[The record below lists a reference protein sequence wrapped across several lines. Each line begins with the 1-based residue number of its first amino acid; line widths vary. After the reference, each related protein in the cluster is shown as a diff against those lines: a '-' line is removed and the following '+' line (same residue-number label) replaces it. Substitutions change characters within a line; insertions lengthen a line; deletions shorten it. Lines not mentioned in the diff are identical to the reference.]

1 MEPTHPIYEYIKMH
15 TKEGHLPEDFRIPW
29 IESMWA
35 PGAHDG
41 VFLKHMVPIEIM
53 PDANRDQRILD
64 VLQLMSADGNGDHIE
79 EIFAIVEELEEKT
92 TIVRLFDEIQKCI
105 FVNQDKLNV
114 MTLLDFGDWLICQG
128 VSLLAVKWG
137 LTVISAFNAPFV
149 EEVMMEFGV
158 YDEFTYYA
166 ARVLSR
172 EQWENGNEELFR
184 LAQNVQGWGR
194 IHAVDYLRAETQEIK
209 DWLLYHGADNTIVP
223 QYSADVCLQKA
234 EAEKRLDQSM
244 PAGEYE
250 AIGRLIQ
257 YTLESGPCPGLTDG
271 ERILPKYLSKAKEYP
286 IDQTLIRKI
295 VDKAGDYS
303 LSPDTVEEA
312 RQLLERGEN

>member
-1 MEPTHPIYEYIKMH
+1 MKPTHPIYEYIKMN
-15 TKEGHLPEDFRIPW
+15 TKEGRLPENFRIPW

-41 VFLKHMVPIEIM
+41 VFLKHVVPVEIM

-64 VLQLMSADGNGDHIE
+64 ALQLMSADGNGDHVE
-79 EIFAIVEELEEKT
+79 EIFTIFEELEEKA
-92 TIVRLFDEIQKCI
+92 TIVRLYDEIQKSI
-105 FVNQDKLNV
+105 YNNQDKLNG
-114 MTLLDFGDWLICQG
+114 MTLLNFGDWLICQG

-137 LTVISAFNAPFV
+137 LTVISAFKAPFV

-166 ARVLSR
+166 ARELSR
-172 EQWENGNEELFR
+172 ELWKNGNEELFR

-194 IHAVDYLRAETQEIK
+194 IHAVDYLRAESQEIS
-209 DWLLYHGADNTIVP
+209 DWLLYHGAENTIFP
-223 QYSADVCLQKA
+223 QYSADVCLQKT
-234 EAEKRLDQSM
+234 EAEKRLEKPLS
-244 PAGEYE
+244 AGEFE
-250 AIGRLIQ
+250 AIGKLIQ
-257 YTLESGPCPGLTDG
+257 HTLGSGPCPGLTDG
-271 ERILPKYLSKAKEYP
+271 ERILPKYLSKAKEFP

-295 VDKAGDYS
+295 VEKAGDYS

-312 RQLLERGEN
+312 KLLLER